1 MSRIL
6 QELHRE
12 VKYEPVTVLENLMA
26 ELKWKRRMIDA
37 GAIEPK
43 AMVRV
48 PRNPHL
54 LVPET
59 MEVQLRW
66 HRQVKPWQLLR
77 CGANM
82 PPFMDSDVMIL
93 SRSAL
98 KERLEDWF
106 VKVLERI

>member
-1 MSRIL
+1 MNRIL
-6 QELHRE
+6 EEMHRE
-12 VKYEPVTVLENLMA
+12 VRDAPIRVLEELMA
-26 ELKWKRRMIDA
+26 ELKWKKRMQDA
-37 GAIEPK
+37 GAVEPK
-43 AMVRV
+43 AQIRV

-59 MEVQLRW
+59 MEIQLRW
-66 HRQVKPWQLLR
+66 NRKVQRGQLLR

-93 SRSAL
+93 SRAAL

-106 VKVLERI
+106 VKVLERV